1 MLRLSSTVA
10 ITLAGLLMIHCKPAQ
25 STLTVGQISNYN
37 ANSPDHILFLN
48 FRISGG
54 VGGREKVELLSASA
68 GDGKM
73 KDIARSVHFPY
84 QIKAIARYSASAVER
99 EMVFEHPLFKGRE
112 VSDPSGHMRQV
123 EVKATEG
130 NVLIRLQQHSGLNQ
144 LELFSVSPEKG
155 TVKIYTLDFN

>member
-1 MLRLSSTVA
+1 MLRLFSTVA
-10 ITLAGLLMIHCKPAQ
+10 ITLAGLLMIRCKPAQ
-25 STLTVGQISNYN
+25 STLTIREIANYN
-37 ANSPDHILFLN
+37 ANSADHILFLN

-54 VGGREKVELLSASA
+54 VGGKEKVELMSAHA

-73 KDIARSVHFPY
+73 KDISRPVHFPY
-84 QIKAIARYSASAVER
+84 QIKAIPRYKTSAIGR
-99 EMVFEHPLFKGRE
+99 EMIFEHPLYKGAE

-123 EVKATEG
+123 EVKAKEG